1 MKLSK
6 QVTNDVRT
14 SNVTNIEGMEA
25 QDHTELKK
33 IAISNGVSSNKQCR

>member
-1 MKLSK
+1 MKLSIH
-6 QVTNDVRT
+6 VTYDVRT

-33 IAISNGVSSNKQCR
+33 IAISNGVSSNKLGR